1 MYKMANYNITF
12 SPTGGTKKV
21 ADILAKEIFDSHT
34 DIDLCIPEADI
45 NYLVLKN
52 DDVCIIAVPSF
63 GGRVPQLNIERIRKF
78 SGNGAK
84 AILVCVYG
92 NRAYEDTL
100 TELQDEAEKAGFC
113 VISAVSAIAE
123 HSIVRQFAKGR
134 PDSDD
139 ENGLKG
145 FAKQIKEKL
154 DNKDYEMHTA
164 IPGSHNTYKERGK
177 SGPVPQTSDAC
188 VACGICTKGCPA
200 GAIAFDNPKTTDGD
214 KCISCMK
221 CIAVCP
227 VKAKSLDVNVLTA
240 LSERLSKVCSER
252 KENELFI

>member
-1 MYKMANYNITF
+1 MANYTITF

-21 ADILAKEIFDSHT
+21 ADILAKEIFYNHKAVE
-34 DIDLCIPEADI
+34 LCVREADI
-45 NYLVLKN
+45 NDLVLKN
-52 DDVCIIAVPSF
+52 EDVCIIAVPSF

-92 NRAYEDTL
+92 NREYEDTL

-113 VISAVSAIAE
+113 IVGALSAIAE
-123 HSIVRQFAKGR
+123 HSIARQFAKGR
-134 PDSDD
+134 PDSED
-139 ENGLKG
+139 EKTLKG

-154 DNKDYEMHTA
+154 AHKDYELHTA

-177 SGPVPQTSDAC
+177 SGPVPRTSDAC
-188 VACGICTKGCPA
+188 VSCGMCAKGCPA
-200 GAIAFDNPKTTDGD
+200 SAIDFDNPKITDSD

-227 VKAKSLDVNVLTA
+227 VKAKALDENVLNA
-240 LSERLSKVCSER
+240 LSERLGRVCSER
-252 KENELFI
+252 KENVLFI

>member
-1 MYKMANYNITF
+1 M
-12 SPTGGTKKV
+12 
-21 ADILAKEIFDSHT
+21 
-34 DIDLCIPEADI
+34 
-45 NYLVLKN
+45 
-52 DDVCIIAVPSF
+52 
-63 GGRVPQLNIERIRKF
+63 
-78 SGNGAK
+78 
-84 AILVCVYG
+84 
-92 NRAYEDTL
+92 
-100 TELQDEAEKAGFC
+100 
-113 VISAVSAIAE
+113 
-123 HSIVRQFAKGR
+123 
-134 PDSDD
+134 
-139 ENGLKG
+139 LKG

-164 IPGSHNTYKERGK
+164 ILGSHNTYKERGK

>member
-1 MYKMANYNITF
+1 MANYNITF

-21 ADILAKEIFDSHT
+21 TNILAKEIFNICT
-34 DIDLCIPEADI
+34 DIDLCTQEVDI
-45 NYLVLKN
+45 NCPVLTN

-63 GGRVPQLNIERIRKF
+63 GGRVPKLNIERIRKC

-92 NRAYEDTL
+92 NREYEDTL
-100 TELQDEAEKAGFC
+100 TELQDEAEKAGFSI
-113 VISAVSAIAE
+113 VAAVSAIAE
-123 HSIVRQFAKGR
+123 HSIARQFAKGR
-134 PDSDD
+134 PDNDD
-139 ENGLKG
+139 EKVLKG

-154 DNKDYEMHTA
+154 DNKDYEMHIA

-177 SGPVPQTSDAC
+177 AGPIPQTSDAC
-188 VACGICTKGCPA
+188 VSCGICVKGCPVS
-200 GAIAFDNPKTTDGD
+200 AIDFDNPKITDSD

-227 VKAKSLDVNVLTA
+227 VKAKSLNENVLNA